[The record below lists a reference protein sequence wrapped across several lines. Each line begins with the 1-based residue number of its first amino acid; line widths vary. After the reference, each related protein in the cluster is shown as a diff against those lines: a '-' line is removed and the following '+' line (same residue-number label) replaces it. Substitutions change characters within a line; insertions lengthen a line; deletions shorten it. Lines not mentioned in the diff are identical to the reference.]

1 MASSLLLL
9 IAAAAAVSLLI
20 SPASSQTCKSQKFGE
35 NTTFSSCMDL
45 PTLNAFLHWTY
56 INSSANATLSIA
68 FIATPASPNGWIAW
82 ALNPIG
88 TGMVGAQ
95 ALLAFRDSTEGGSSS
110 AVVKTYSISSR
121 SSITESPISYEVL
134 SKRAEFSG
142 GTVTI
147 FATLVLPP
155 GTGAKLNQ
163 VWQVGASV
171 RNGAPVAHAMSPENL
186 SSKGTLLLESTAA
199 KNGHAPPPEGTSG
212 GGGGPPPTPAKRN
225 VNDNGGCSMICVSGF
240 WLYGIL
246 VLLGVVLGF

>member
-1 MASSLLLL
+1 MGSSLLLL
-9 IAAAAAVSLLI
+9 IAAAAVSLLI
-20 SPASSQTCKSQKFGE
+20 TPGSSQTCKSQKFGE

-56 INSSANATLSIA
+56 INSSANPTLSIA
-68 FIATPASPNGWIAW
+68 FIATPASPNGWVAW
-82 ALNPIG
+82 ALNPTG

-95 ALLAFRDSTEGGSSS
+95 ALLAFRDSTDA
-110 AVVKTYSISSR
+110 AVVKTYSITSR

-155 GTGAKLNQ
+155 GTGSRLNQ

-199 KNGHAPPPEGTSG
+199 KNGNAPPPEGISG
-212 GGGGPPPTPAKRN
+212 GGPSTPAKRN
-225 VNDNGGCSMICVSGF
+225 ANDSGGGSMISVSGF

-246 VLLGVVLGF
+246 VLLGVVLGFQMV

>member
-9 IAAAAAVSLLI
+9 AAAVSLLI
-20 SPASSQTCKSQKFGE
+20 SPASSQTCKSQKFAQ
-35 NTTFSSCMDL
+35 NTTFASCVDL

-56 INSSANATLSIA
+56 INSSANNPNATLSIA
-68 FIATPASPNGWIAW
+68 FIATPASPNGWVAW
-82 ALNPIG
+82 ALNPTG

-95 ALLAFRDSTEGGSSS
+95 ALLAFRDSTDGGS
-110 AVVKTYSISSR
+110 AVVKTYSITSR

-142 GTVTI
+142 GTGTI

-163 VWQVGASV
+163 VWQVGALV
-171 RNGAPVAHAMSPENL
+171 RNGAPAVHAKLPENL
-186 SSKGTLLLESTAA
+186 SSKGTLLLDSTAA
-199 KNGHAPPPEGTSG
+199 KDGNAPAPDGSSG
-212 GGGGPPPTPAKRN
+212 GDDGLSTPAKRN
-225 VNDNGGCSMICVSGF
+225 ANDSGGGSRISVSGF